1 MIVSGSRGILFYPDR
16 VQAVKY
22 PGCDKYDI
30 IAENKDYSVTLY
42 ENVLKANIENIMRR
56 ITFQIEC
63 QVFKDEY

>member
-16 VQAVKY
+16 VQAVKT
-22 PGCDKYDI
+22 PDGKYDI

-63 QVFKDEY
+63 QVFKDED